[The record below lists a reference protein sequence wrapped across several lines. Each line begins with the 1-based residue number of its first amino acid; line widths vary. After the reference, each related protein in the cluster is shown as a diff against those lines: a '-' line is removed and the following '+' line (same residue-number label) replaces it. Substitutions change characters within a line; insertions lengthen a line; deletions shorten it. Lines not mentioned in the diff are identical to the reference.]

1 MRLEL
6 LTSPAVA
13 ERLRRDPGILVPV
26 GTTEQHGPDALI
38 GTDHLCA
45 EAIARRCGAAH
56 DILVAPTLA
65 YGMSQFHLGFPGTI
79 SLRPSTLTALA
90 LDIVASL
97 AATGFTRIYFLNG
110 HGGNVAP
117 IRCAIQ
123 EFYAARSLAGAS
135 TPVHCRLKSWWE
147 MPRADALRRELYG
160 AHDLFI
166 MPSFGEGWPA
176 VVPQAMACGLGCL
189 ISEECFEGFKRDAD
203 RFLVRPRNAD
213 VLVQTLQQAERR
225 ELPLLKD
232 RKALSDYSTST
243 WDWQRTSRIYIDLFR
258 KLGAA

>member
-6 LTSPAVA
+6 MTSPAIA
-13 ERLRRDPGILVPV
+13 ERLGRDPGILVPV
-26 GTTEQHGPDALI
+26 GATEQHGPDALI

-45 EAIARRCGAAH
+45 EAIARRCGATH

-79 SLRPSTLTALA
+79 SLRPSTLTALT
-90 LDIVASL
+90 LDVVASL

-123 EFYAARSLAGAS
+123 EFYAARSYSGAS
-135 TPVHCRLKSWWE
+135 EPARCRLKSWWE

-160 AHDLFI
+160 A
-166 MPSFGEGWPA
+166 
-176 VVPQAMACGLGCL
+176 Q
-189 ISEECFEGFKRDAD
+189 EGFHATPSEVAVTLAAHPESIAPFERPAPTAAASDILMHAGDNYYDAADFRRRYPDGRVISHSALATREAGD
-203 RFLVRPRNAD
+203 RLIALAAEDLAAD
-213 VLVQTLQQAERR
+213 FAAFR
-225 ELPLLKD
+225 
-232 RKALSDYSTST
+232 ASD
-243 WDWQRTSRIYIDLFR
+243 
-258 KLGAA
+258 